1 MPVLRGVMHAEVI
14 ASIQG
19 GYAMLGWQFQT
30 TTSPL
35 CVGKRG
41 NLKRKKKKKKK
52 PCVSREEA
60 RQAFASGVVQTSRLK
75 LL

>member
-14 ASIQG
+14 ASIQS
-19 GYAMLGWQFQT
+19 GYVMLGWQFQT
-30 TTSPL
+30 TTSSL

-41 NLKRKKKKKKK
+41 NLKKKKKKEK
-52 PCVSREEA
+52 PRVSREEA
-60 RQAFASGVVQTSRLK
+60 RQAFASGVVQTLRLK

>member
-14 ASIQG
+14 ASIQS
-19 GYAMLGWQFQT
+19 GYVMLGWQFQT
-30 TTSPL
+30 TTSSL

-41 NLKRKKKKKKK
+41 NLKKKKEK
-52 PCVSREEA
+52 PRVSREEA
-60 RQAFASGVVQTSRLK
+60 RQAFASGVVQTLRLK